1 MMRIMLID
9 DNPAIRKD
17 AELLRSAVPEAEFW
31 MGVNLYDADYYV
43 YYEQIPFDLM
53 IVDFSL
59 GEYEF
64 EDEEDRQAY
73 KCLGPDLVGWIWIK
87 RFLRKHPDY
96 DPRRI
101 IGLSAYVDLLDY
113 HTLLEAGI
121 RVIDKK
127 DGHSL
132 RLLLLTVESV
142 VFGNGRQGG
151 RK

>member
-9 DNPAIRKD
+9 DNPAIRAD
-17 AELLRSAVPEAEFW
+17 ADLLRSKAPDAEFW
-31 MGVNLYDADYYV
+31 LGSDLYDADYYV
-43 YYEQIPFDLM
+43 YDEQIPFDLM
-53 IVDFSL
+53 IIDFSL

-73 KCLGPDLVGWIWIK
+73 QKLRPYLVGWIWIK

-96 DPRRI
+96 DPKRI

-113 HTLLEAGI
+113 HTLLETGI

-127 DGHSL
+127 AGDSL
-132 RLLLLTVESV
+132 QRLLLIVESSS
-142 VFGNGRQGG
+142 QQPE
-151 RK
+151 KEDS